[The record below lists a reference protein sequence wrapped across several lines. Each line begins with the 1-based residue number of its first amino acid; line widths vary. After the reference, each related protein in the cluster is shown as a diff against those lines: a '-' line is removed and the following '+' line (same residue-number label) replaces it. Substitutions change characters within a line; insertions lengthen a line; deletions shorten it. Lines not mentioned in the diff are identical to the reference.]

1 MESPV
6 IHHTIPEDE
15 KIYRRPIALYFGGPW
30 TTRQQDL
37 LDKRAINWD
46 SSYEFVLNED
56 FAYMINSYSKVPVDG
71 EKNYFDYCLLIHSGI
86 SEVYSPKVW
95 TDSYTHNGFRYPRL
109 ILKDGFI
116 RDKNRVKRF
125 FLRDEV
131 IDLLGQTLEEHTE
144 YEYIEF
150 RRLKNV

>member
-1 MESPV
+1 LQNPV
-6 IHHTIPEDE
+6 IHHTIADDE
-15 KIYRRPIALYFGGPW
+15 RIYRQPIALYFGGPW
-30 TTRQQDL
+30 TARQQEL
-37 LDKRAINWD
+37 LDKRAIKWD
-46 SSYEFVLNED
+46 CSYEFVLNDD
-56 FAYMINSYSKVPVDG
+56 FADTINSYSNARADSD
-71 EKNYFDYCLLIHSGI
+71 KNYFDYCLLIHSGI
-86 SEVYSPKVW
+86 SDVYSPKVW
-95 TDSYTHNGFRYPRL
+95 TDSYIHNGFRYPRL

-150 RRLKNV
+150 KRLKNV

>member
-1 MESPV
+1 MENPV
-6 IHHTIPEDE
+6 IHHAIPEDE

-30 TTRQQDL
+30 TDRQESL
-37 LDKRAINWD
+37 INKRAIDWNAP
-46 SSYEFVLNED
+46 YEFVLNDDFSFLINGFSRVRED
-56 FAYMINSYSKVPVDG
+56 S

-86 SEVYSPKVW
+86 NEPYSPKVW
-95 TDSYTHNGFRYPRL
+95 TDSYFHNGSRYPRL
-109 ILKDGFI
+109 IFKDGFI

-131 IDLLGQTLEEHTE
+131 INLIGQTLEEHTE

-150 RRLKNV
+150 KRLKNV

>member
-1 MESPV
+1 MQNPA

-15 KIYRRPIALYFGGPW
+15 KIYSRPIALYFGGPW
-30 TTRQQDL
+30 TDRQENL
-37 LDKRAINWD
+37 INKRAIEWNAP
-46 SSYEFVLNED
+46 YEFVLNDDFSFLINGFSRIRED
-56 FAYMINSYSKVPVDG
+56 S

-86 SEVYSPKVW
+86 SEPYSPKVW

-109 ILKDGFI
+109 IFKDGFI

-131 IDLLGQTLEEHTE
+131 IDLIGQTLEEHTE
-144 YEYIEF
+144 YEYVEF
-150 RRLKNV
+150 KRLKNV

>member
-1 MESPV
+1 V
-6 IHHTIPEDE
+6 IHHTIQEDE
-15 KIYRRPIALYFGGPW
+15 KIYSRPIALYFGGPW
-30 TTRQQDL
+30 TDRQQEL
-37 LDKRAINWD
+37 LDKRAINWN
-46 SSYEFVLNED
+46 SSYEFVLNEG
-56 FAYMINSYSKVPVDG
+56 FAYTMNSYSKVRADG
-71 EKNYFDYCLLIHSGI
+71 ERNYFDYCMLIHSGI
-86 SEVYSPKVW
+86 SEVYSPMVW

-150 RRLKNV
+150 KRLKNV

>member
-1 MESPV
+1 MQNPV
-6 IHHTIPEDE
+6 IHHVIPEDK
-15 KIYRRPIALYFGGPW
+15 KIYSRPIALYFGGPW
-30 TTRQQDL
+30 TVRQQEL

-46 SSYEFVLNED
+46 SSYEYVLNEE
-56 FAYMINSYSKVPVDG
+56 FASAIKSYSRVREDSG
-71 EKNYFDYCLLIHSGI
+71 KNYFDYCLIIHSGI
-86 SEVYSPKVW
+86 YEPYSPKVW
-95 TDSYTHNGFRYPRL
+95 TDSYRHNGFRYPRL

-150 RRLKNV
+150 KRLKNV

>member
-1 MESPV
+1 MQNQV

-15 KIYRRPIALYFGGPW
+15 KIYSRPIALYFGGPW
-30 TTRQQDL
+30 TDRQQEL
-37 LDKRAINWD
+37 LDKRAINWNCP
-46 SSYEFVLNED
+46 YEFALNDD
-56 FAYMINSYSKVPVDG
+56 FAFLINGFSRVREDS

-86 SEVYSPKVW
+86 SEAYSPRVW
-95 TDSYTHNGFRYPRL
+95 TDSYIHNGYRYPRL
-109 ILKDGFI
+109 IFKDGFI

-131 IDLLGQTLEEHTE
+131 IDLIGQTLEEHTE

-150 RRLKNV
+150 KRLKNV